1 MGTGNKEVFT
11 TGEVAGICNVA
22 PRTVSKWFDSGQLR
36 GYRIPGSK
44 DRRIPKAH
52 LLRFMRAHG
61 IPLGELETGQVLL
74 LIVDDDPDLT
84 AILKESLE
92 ADGHYEVA
100 VAGAAFEA
108 GVSAGTRA
116 PHVMIVDV
124 TLPDLLPRALS
135 RTIRANEQLQGLKLI
150 GTSGGLTRGQ
160 GQALVQDGFDAFLRK
175 PFEIRELIAL
185 IEKVRGEN

>member
-1 MGTGNKEVFT
+1 MGNKEVFT
-11 TGEVAGICNVA
+11 TGEVARICNVA

-108 GVSAGTRA
+108 GVSAGRRA

-124 TLPDLLPRALS
+124 TLPDMLPRALS
-135 RTIRANEQLQGLKLI
+135 RTIRANEQLQGVKLI

-160 GQALVQDGFDAFLRK
+160 GQALVQDGFDGFLRK

-185 IEKVRGEN
+185 IEKVRGED